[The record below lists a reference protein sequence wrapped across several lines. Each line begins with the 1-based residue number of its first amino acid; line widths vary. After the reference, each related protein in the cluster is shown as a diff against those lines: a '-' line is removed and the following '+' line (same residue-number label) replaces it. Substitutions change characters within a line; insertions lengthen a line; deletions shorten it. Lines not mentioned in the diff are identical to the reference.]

1 MTVIVL
7 EIIFLVAA
15 QRLFELCLA
24 RRNTKRL
31 MARGGQEVGAT
42 HYPLIIAIHA
52 GWLIALV
59 SQAPTVTQIN
69 WWLIGAFGLFQ
80 LGRVWVLT
88 SLGPYWTTRIITIPN
103 ALLVQHGPYRWFRHP
118 NYIIVAGEILL
129 LPLAFGHLATALVF
143 TGLNAVVLIWR
154 IRTENDALLERGTA
168 INSDAPNTFRQDR

>member
-1 MTVIVL
+1 M
-7 EIIFLVAA
+7 
-15 QRLFELCLA
+15 
-24 RRNTKRL
+24 
-31 MARGGQEVGAT
+31 
-42 HYPLIIAIHA
+42 
-52 GWLIALV
+52 
-59 SQAPTVTQIN
+59 
-69 WWLIGAFGLFQ
+69 
-80 LGRVWVLT
+80 LT